1 MNRVR
6 QLSATLTHPTDV
18 NCQYRDELI
27 ATAAAISTPGK
38 GILAADEST
47 GTITKRLNSI
57 GVEATLENRNGYR
70 NLLITSPNWGEH
82 ISGIILYEEALFA
95 KDPTGRAFVD
105 IIRDAGVIVGIKTD
119 MGTRKLPFCPGE
131 KYTQGLTDL
140 DKRSKKYYEQGAR
153 FAKWR
158 CVLTIQN
165 GKISDTS
172 IRETAW
178 TLARYAAI
186 SQANG
191 LCPIV
196 EPEIM
201 MDGEHDAA
209 TNQFWTEKV
218 LAATYKAMNDQHCI
232 LEGSLLKPNMVL
244 PGKQWQGKR
253 SYEEN
258 AIRTVTALRR
268 TVPSAVPGVNFLSGG
283 QSEEEATMNLNAMNK
298 LGNSPWALS
307 FSYGRALQASCL
319 KTWKGKDENR
329 AAAQKA
335 FLNRAKAN
343 GMANLGKYDGFAADD
358 LAKSSLYQ
366 KGYSY

>member
-95 KDPTGRAFVD
+95 KDPTGKSFVD
-105 IIRDAGVIVGIKTD
+105 IIKDAGVVVGIKTD

-319 KTWKGKDENR
+319 KTWKGKEENR

-366 KGYSY
+366 KGYNY